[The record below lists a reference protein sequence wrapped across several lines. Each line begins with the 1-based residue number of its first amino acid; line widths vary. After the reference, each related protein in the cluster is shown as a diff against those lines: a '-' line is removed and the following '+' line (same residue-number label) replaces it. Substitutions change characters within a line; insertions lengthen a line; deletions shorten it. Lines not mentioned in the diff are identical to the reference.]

1 MDASEEGRL
10 AVRISNSNVEV
21 TNQMNISGMTLLSE
35 AANTESEQIIDIIGS
50 AEKYAL
56 LMDLVRSFKECDEK
70 IEAFKELW
78 ETVDQ
83 AHSAIEDLQRCPAFF
98 AIFLRTK
105 TSKGSSYGDNILYT
119 NYAMTSFSNGKQAVD
134 IRRIL

>member
-50 AEKYAL
+50 AEKYAK
-56 LMDLVRSFKECDEK
+56 LMDIVRSFKECDEK
-70 IEAFKELW
+70 INAFKEL
-78 ETVDQ
+78 
-83 AHSAIEDLQRCPAFF
+83 
-98 AIFLRTK
+98 
-105 TSKGSSYGDNILYT
+105 
-119 NYAMTSFSNGKQAVD
+119 
-134 IRRIL
+134 